1 MNGGKLARALESGV
15 KGIQHGYLYRDLIL
29 RNRLQPVGGLAQR
42 PPGLTELN
50 VVVGAHIGDHKLV
63 HQLLRLCQGCPQRCG
78 TFGGIA
84 AQVCVGIAVIIALD
98 LLDNILNVRFC
109 VAAGVFIQ
117 RLVGGFQLRCQR
129 FNFAVLILG
138 VVGQVRAAVIVEHA
152 VHQCLGLVPDGLI
165 RRPGFGGVSAVVA
178 AGRALQRL
186 IQRRGVGPAGGD

>member
-1 MNGGKLARALESGV
+1 M
-15 KGIQHGYLYRDLIL
+15 
-29 RNRLQPVGGLAQR
+29 
-42 PPGLTELN
+42 
-50 VVVGAHIGDHKLV
+50 
-63 HQLLRLCQGCPQRCG
+63 
-78 TFGGIA
+78 
-84 AQVCVGIAVIIALD
+84 IAVIIALD
-98 LLDNILNVRFC
+98 LLDNILNVRFGI
-109 VAAGVFIQ
+109 AAGVCIQ

-186 IQRRGVGPAGGD
+186 VQRRGVGLAGGDQVGDSGGELGDSGVDAFLR